1 MKIFLIGYMGSGKT
15 TLGQILAE
23 KMKLTFIDL
32 DQEIERATGKR
43 ITTIFEEEGED
54 AFRLKEK
61 EILGKAIKHN
71 ERFVMATG
79 GGTPCYHKN
88 LELMRKAG
96 ITIYLQ
102 VSIKELVRRNQNA
115 QELRP
120 LLRGMSEL
128 EMQTF
133 INEHLKE
140 RISHYK
146 KANITLKENEIDAE
160 RIIQDLRLLAHSR

>member
-1 MKIFLIGYMGSGKT
+1 
-15 TLGQILAE
+15 
-23 KMKLTFIDL
+23 
-32 DQEIERATGKR
+32 
-43 ITTIFEEEGED
+43 
-54 AFRLKEK
+54 
-61 EILGKAIKHN
+61 
-71 ERFVMATG
+71 
-79 GGTPCYHKN
+79 
-88 LELMRKAG
+88 MRKAG

>member
-79 GGTPCYHKN
+79 GGTP
-88 LELMRKAG
+88 
-96 ITIYLQ
+96 
-102 VSIKELVRRNQNA
+102 
-115 QELRP
+115 
-120 LLRGMSEL
+120 
-128 EMQTF
+128 
-133 INEHLKE
+133 
-140 RISHYK
+140 
-146 KANITLKENEIDAE
+146 
-160 RIIQDLRLLAHSR
+160 